1 MFLDG
6 YTLETAQRRSIAMRI
21 IELTVM
27 LASSEPERLAAFY
40 ENVLQLERVPNYHDP
55 VFQLGG
61 SLLRIIHHSAVHGT
75 NQMPARCQLNLFVAD
90 AMAECARLT
99 AQVTFVRPPEREPW
113 GGIVA
118 TLADPDGNYIQL
130 IQTPPK

>member
-1 MFLDG
+1 
-6 YTLETAQRRSIAMRI
+6 MRI

-61 SLLRIIHHSAVHGT
+61 SLFWRAHKSHLPRQS
-75 NQMPARCQLNLFVAD
+75 R
-90 AMAECARLT
+90 
-99 AQVTFVRPPEREPW
+99 TFCHCVRNEE
-113 GGIVA
+113 V
-118 TLADPDGNYIQL
+118 
-130 IQTPPK
+130 

>member
-1 MFLDG
+1 
-6 YTLETAQRRSIAMRI
+6 
-21 IELTVM
+21 M

-61 SLLRIIHHSAVHGT
+61 SLLRIIHHSGVHGT

-99 AQVTFVRPPEREPW
+99 GQVTFVRPPEQEPW

-118 TLADPDGNYIQL
+118 TLADPDGNHIQL